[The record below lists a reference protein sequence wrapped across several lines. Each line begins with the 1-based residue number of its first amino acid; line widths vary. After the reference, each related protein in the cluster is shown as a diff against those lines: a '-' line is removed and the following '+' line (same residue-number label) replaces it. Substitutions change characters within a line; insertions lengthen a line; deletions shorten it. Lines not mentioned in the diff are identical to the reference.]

1 MTAAVAPIRV
11 TMCLRN
17 PYTHDSRVEKE
28 ARTLSGAGYAVTVVC
43 KAADGL
49 PSVEERDGIR
59 VLRVARSR
67 LPIPG
72 LRFLLNSRRFE
83 RVLAE
88 TRPQILHAH
97 DSDTLGPVAATAR
110 RLGIPFVYDAH
121 ELWLGQGRWGRSWL
135 WFAFMYLFF
144 SVLERRL
151 IRRSAAQVTVSPPIA
166 RWLEQRYHLR
176 HVELL
181 PNYPEAGPES
191 RRDLRSL
198 IDRQRLPLEAPIVL
212 YLGGLMEERGLEAL
226 VQSIALWRSDAHLVL
241 LGRGTLEDSLR
252 RLAAETGVHQRVHM
266 LAPVPPDEVVGWAAS
281 ADVGV
286 SPLVPSSLNNRYS
299 LGNKLFQY
307 MAAGLPVVASDFPQV
322 RDVVVGSDAGLCVD
336 TADPRQ
342 IASAIDGLLADRD
355 RCRAMGRNARRA
367 VERRYNWDV
376 AARTLLE
383 VYSSLG
389 LDSRGPDAE
398 PDGAP
403 PRGLRRRPA
412 ATGHHPAKVGEVAAA
427 YDSEEDHEGG
437 VRRDATEPPD
447 DVIRADER
455 GSGETHGQ

>member
-1 MTAAVAPIRV
+1 MSAAVAPIRV

-43 KAADGL
+43 KAAADL

-72 LRFLLNSRRFE
+72 WRFLLNSRRFE

-88 TRPQILHAH
+88 THPQILHAH

-135 WFAFMYLFF
+135 WFALMYLFF

-151 IRRSAAQVTVSPPIA
+151 IRRSAAQLTVSPPIA
-166 RWLEQRYHLR
+166 RWLEQRYHLQ

-191 RRDLRSL
+191 RRDLRGR
-198 IDRQRLPLEAPIVL
+198 IDPQHLPLEAPIVL
-212 YLGGLMEERGLEAL
+212 YLGGLMEERGLETL
-226 VQSIALWRSDAHLVL
+226 IQSIPLWRSGAHLVL
-241 LGRGTLEDSLR
+241 LGRGTLESSLR
-252 RLAAETGVHQRVHM
+252 RLATEAGVDQRVHF

-281 ADVGV
+281 ADLGV
-286 SPLVPSSLNNRYS
+286 SPIAPSLLSYRYS
-299 LGNKLFQY
+299 LPNKLFQY

-322 RDVVVGSDAGLCVD
+322 RDVVVGSDAGLCID
-336 TADPRQ
+336 TTDTLQ
-342 IASAIDGLLADRD
+342 LASAIDSLLTDRV
-355 RCRAMGRNARRA
+355 RRGVMGRNARRA
-367 VERRYNWDV
+367 IEEHYNWDV
-376 AARTLLE
+376 AARTLLD
-383 VYSSLG
+383 VYASLSVDARRP
-389 LDSRGPDAE
+389 DSGRRS
-398 PDGAP
+398 AP
-403 PRGLRRRPA
+403 SGLRRSAP
-412 ATGHHPAKVGEVAAA
+412 ATGQHPAHDGEVAPAH
-427 YDSEEDHEGG
+427 DPKEDHKGG
-437 VRRDATEPPD
+437 VSRDATQPPD
-447 DVIRADER
+447 EVIRPDQS
-455 GSGETHGQ
+455 GSRQTHGQ

>member
-1 MTAAVAPIRV
+1 MRAAVAPIRV

-43 KAADGL
+43 MAGAGL

-72 LRFLLNSRRFE
+72 WRFLLNSRRFE

-121 ELWLGQGRWGRSWL
+121 ELWLGQGRRGRSWL
-135 WFAFMYLFF
+135 WFALMYLFF

-151 IRRSAAQVTVSPPIA
+151 IRRSAAQVTVSAPIA
-166 RWLEQRYHLR
+166 RWLEQRYHLQ

-181 PNYPEAGPES
+181 PNYPEAGPEPRS
-191 RRDLRSL
+191 DLRSR
-198 IDRQRLPLEAPIVL
+198 IDPQRLPPEAPIVL

-226 VQSIALWRSDAHLVL
+226 VQSIPLLRSDAHLVL

-252 RLAAETGVHQRVHM
+252 RLAAEMGVDQRVHV

-281 ADVGV
+281 ADLGV
-286 SPLVPSSLNNRYS
+286 SPIAPSLLSYRYS
-299 LGNKLFQY
+299 LPNKLFQY

-322 RDVVVGSDAGLCVD
+322 RDVVIGSDAGLCVD
-336 TADPRQ
+336 TTDARQ
-342 IASAIDGLLADRD
+342 IAMAIDSLLADRD
-355 RCRAMGRNARRA
+355 RCHAMGRNARRA
-367 VERRYNWDV
+367 VEEHYNWDV

-383 VYSSLG
+383 VYSSLAI
-389 LDSRGPDAE
+389 DMRRPEAE
-398 PDGAP
+398 HQRA
-403 PRGLRRRPA
+403 PRGLRRRPT
-412 ATGHHPAKVGEVAAA
+412 ATGHHPAKVSEVAPVH
-427 YDSEEDHEGG
+427 DSKDNHEGG
-437 VRRDATEPPD
+437 VRRNATQPPD
-447 DVIRADER
+447 NVIWPEER
-455 GSGETHGQ
+455 SSGKTHGQ